1 MTVADYMAA
10 ANAHYYATRDPLGTA
25 GDFTTAPEIS
35 QMFGEMIGIWIADL
49 WRRAGSPAIR
59 YVEIGPGRG
68 TLAADALRTLARFG
82 CAPQGIHLVEASP
95 VLRAAQ
101 AARLPSAEHHDA
113 VDALPD
119 DLPLVV
125 VANEF
130 FDALP
135 IHQYV
140 RTADGW
146 RERMVERRD
155 GRLVAVPGDTP
166 VDEIIPPA
174 LRVRGEGTIVETA
187 PAAAAVMHQC
197 SARLARQGGAMLAV
211 DYGYSGPAAGDTLQA
226 VKAHRF
232 ADPFAD
238 PGEADLT
245 AHVDF
250 AALAHAA
257 RRPSTHV
264 LGPVGQ
270 GIWLSAMGIDARLE
284 TLSAAAPARAAE
296 LRGQRD
302 RLVEPG
308 QMGELFQCLAVSAA
322 GWPRPAGFPE

>member
-95 VLRAAQ
+95 VLRAEQ

-155 GRLVAVPGDTP
+155 GRLVAVPGNTP
-166 VDEIIPPA
+166 VDETIPPA

-238 PGEADLT
+238 PGEIDLT

-284 TLSAAAPARAAE
+284 TLATAAPARAAE